1 MKNFFLY
8 WLVSVVGAVVL
19 ALEILGTRV
28 LGPFYGVSIFL
39 WSALISVTLAALSL
53 GYMLGGK
60 MADKNASLSRL
71 SLLLLISGVWIL
83 LIPWIRHPFLTLA
96 EPLGLRT
103 AVLVA
108 AFILFFP
115 PLMLL
120 GMVNPFAIKLK
131 ATSLE
136 TIGKTAGNLNA
147 ISTLASVVS
156 ALLTGYVLIPN
167 VGVTALLLILGFLLL
182 ITAIVGSRIE
192 KKSKLTR
199 VSAIM
204 LILFAGLIFRNNP
217 EVLPNPSEGLLAIE
231 ESSYGELRVLD
242 IEEQRHLLIDGGI
255 HSRADTSTW
264 RSSVH
269 YCAVMELPKYFFDE
283 PGTALV
289 IGLGG
294 GSLVKQYDYH
304 SWQVDAVE
312 IDPVVISM
320 AEKYFGL
327 SRSEANLFEMD
338 GRQFLQST
346 QKKYDVIMLDAFG
359 SSSIPFHLCTNEAY
373 QLLSSRLVPNGILA
387 VNIETKGWDDPIIS
401 TFTATLKSV
410 FQNVLVLPI
419 EEPPSSFGNVVLL
432 ASQQRL
438 EPKRVPEDNVTY
450 DPAWRYGPG
459 YQKVHA
465 WDNRFIPKFEHAT
478 ILTDDKNPVDV
489 RAEEI
494 NYAARKELH
503 EYFAHYK
510 VKMSW

>member
-8 WLVSVVGAVVL
+8 WIVSVTGAVVL

-28 LGPFYGVSIFL
+28 LGPFYGVNIFL

-53 GYMLGGK
+53 GYMVGGR
-60 MADKNASLSRL
+60 MADKHASLNRL
-71 SLLLLISGVWIL
+71 SLLLTISGIWIL
-83 LIPWIRHPFLTLA
+83 SIPWIRYPFLTLA
-96 EPLGLRT
+96 EPLGLRS

-108 AFILFFP
+108 ACILFFP

-147 ISTLASVVS
+147 ISTLASVFS

-167 VGVTALLLILGFLLL
+167 VGVTALLFILGILLL
-182 ITAIVGSRIE
+182 ITAIIGSRKE
-192 KKSKLTR
+192 GKSKLTK
-199 VSAIM
+199 VTAIF
-204 LILFAGLIFRNNP
+204 LLAAGGFATTNNP
-217 EVLPNPSEGLLAIE
+217 EVLPDAEHGLLAIE
-231 ESSYGELRVLD
+231 QSPYAELRVLD
-242 IEEQRHLLIDGGI
+242 IEEQRHFIIDGGI
-255 HSRADTSTW
+255 HTRTDTSTW

-269 YCAVMELPKYFFDE
+269 YAAVMELPKYFFDE

-294 GSLVKQYDYH
+294 GSLVKQYNYH
-304 SWQVDAVE
+304 SWKVDAVE

-327 SRSEANLFEMD
+327 SRSEANIFEMD
-338 GRQFLQST
+338 GRQYLAST
-346 QKKYDVIMLDAFG
+346 EKKYDVIMLDAFG
-359 SSSIPFHLCTNEAY
+359 SSSIPFHLCTQEAF
-373 QLLSSRLVPNGILA
+373 QLMANRLTSNGILA
-387 VNIETKGWDDPIIS
+387 VNIEAIGWDDPIIS
-401 TFTATLKSV
+401 TFTATVKSV
-410 FQNVLVLPI
+410 FHDVLILPM
-419 EEPPSSFGNVVLL
+419 EEPPSVLGNFVLL
-432 ASQQRL
+432 ASQNTL
-438 EPKRVPEDNVTY
+438 EPKRIPEDNLTF

-465 WDNRFIPKFEHAT
+465 WDNRYVPDIKHVS
-478 ILTDDKNPVDV
+478 ILTDDRNPVDV
-489 RAEEI
+489 RAEVI
-494 NYAARKELH
+494 NFEGRKILH
-503 EYFAHYK
+503 EYFAQYK